1 MSKHTYPI
9 TPAVRVL
16 RENGIEFEPF
26 TYAYEEHGGTAQFA
40 RLFGKDEHLVIKT
53 IVLQDEN
60 GKGLIVL
67 MHGDKQISTR
77 GIWVRNTSN
86 PPRPHRQTSGRAIWS
101 VAQRRS
107 ASGQN
112 WIFMSNSR

>member
-60 GKGLIVL
+60 GKGPIVL
-67 MHGDKQISTR
+67 MHGDK
-77 GIWVRNTSN
+77 
-86 PPRPHRQTSGRAIWS
+86 
-101 VAQRRS
+101 
-107 ASGQN
+107 
-112 WIFMSNSR
+112 